1 MGGEAPSP
9 FPHGCQQSAACD
21 VTESVIPSG
30 GYRGVCVECLIG
42 KQKKPVTILMRD
54 EKKGVLVQQVFVPV
68 NKRSFAV
75 VSMASMRV
83 SRSVLPCGEMVRV
96 QFRHSW

>member
-1 MGGEAPSP
+1 MPVSRWNPST
-9 FPHGCQQSAACD
+9 HAHCD

-54 EKKGVLVQQVFVPV
+54 EKKGVLVEQVFVPV

-83 SRSVLPCGEMVRV
+83 SRSVLACGEMVLV